1 MRSALVAALAAGA
14 LAVPLQERDVVYVTD
29 LVYAT
34 EYVTVTAGDAAPTDA
49 PAPAPY
55 SEPSSSSSASHYG
68 HKKGSHGQQQGY
80 GWTSSWSWATTYSA
94 EQAAPAP
101 TSSQEQAVAYSS
113 VEEQAPAYTPPAAY
127 TSVQE
132 EAPAP
137 TSEAPQETYEAPA
150 ETQPASSQ
158 APASTP
164 SAEKPTDYKGFVE
177 YHHNV
182 HRANHS
188 APDLTWNDTLAATA
202 EKIGKTCSY
211 EHMMTMDGGGYGQN
225 IAAGVKADNVSAVI
239 TELFYNGEERAYA
252 DAGNYGKSGSA
263 FDNSNFHVWGHM
275 TQIVWTNTTSVGCAT
290 VDCSATGLANTGGNV
305 SPYFTVCN
313 YYPPGNYEGEYANS
327 VLAPRGDKTCHW
339 NDSQSDSTIYAL
351 STAPGRGAIAIIR
364 ISGPA
369 CLSIYRALCPGKKDP
384 KPRHATVRTLYDP
397 EAPPTPSSVLD
408 SGALVLYFPAPKT
421 VTGEDLLE
429 LHVHGG
435 TAIVRAVLAAIPRT
449 LQTESS
455 QQSIRYAEPGEF
467 TRRAFANDR
476 LDLTQVEALG
486 DSLAATT
493 EQQRRL
499 SVRGTTNSLALRYE
513 SWRKLLL
520 EARGELEALIDFSED
535 QHFDE
540 SIGELLGERGVA
552 AEWDFACAA
561 WGAECRLGDTA
572 GLRKALE
579 GKEGGDVVGIV
590 EQEGMKRAKA
600 RAEESDVVI
609 VVLSLE
615 TGSSGRATVQL
626 DAEVVETAARL
637 TREKNNVLVV
647 INKTD
652 IAQHADRLEA
662 AIAATQTAIPGLQR
676 ERIHLISCAS
686 TEPQNATAS
695 SDPGNIQSF
704 LRALIAH
711 FAVLTSAISPES
723 PGDAEADPSIWQES
737 LGATERHRLLL
748 ESCIASLDDFTA
760 LVDDAAA
767 ADEEGGDMGEDGE
780 ADVVLAA
787 EHLRGAADSLARIT
801 GRGEAGDVEE
811 VLGVVFEKFCVGK

>member
-1 MRSALVAALAAGA
+1 M
-14 LAVPLQERDVVYVTD
+14 
-29 LVYAT
+29 
-34 EYVTVTAGDAAPTDA
+34 
-49 PAPAPY
+49 
-55 SEPSSSSSASHYG
+55 
-68 HKKGSHGQQQGY
+68 K
-80 GWTSSWSWATTYSA
+80 
-94 EQAAPAP
+94 
-101 TSSQEQAVAYSS
+101 
-113 VEEQAPAYTPPAAY
+113 
-127 TSVQE
+127 
-132 EAPAP
+132 
-137 TSEAPQETYEAPA
+137 
-150 ETQPASSQ
+150 
-158 APASTP
+158 
-164 SAEKPTDYKGFVE
+164 
-177 YHHNV
+177 
-182 HRANHS
+182 
-188 APDLTWNDTLAATA
+188 
-202 EKIGKTCSY
+202 
-211 EHMMTMDGGGYGQN
+211 
-225 IAAGVKADNVSAVI
+225 
-239 TELFYNGEERAYA
+239 
-252 DAGNYGKSGSA
+252 
-263 FDNSNFHVWGHM
+263 
-275 TQIVWTNTTSVGCAT
+275 
-290 VDCSATGLANTGGNV
+290 
-305 SPYFTVCN
+305 
-313 YYPPGNYEGEYANS
+313 
-327 VLAPRGDKTCHW
+327 VLARAWRTRYVASIARSRSSCLVGRHDGLSFARALSFDARPRHNNVRLPLSIARKEQHRSLATLGNT
-339 NDSQSDSTIYAL
+339 NDSTIYAL

-369 CLSIYRALCPGKKDP
+369 CLSIYRSLCPGKKDP
-384 KPRHATVRTLYDP
+384 KQRYATVRTLYDP

-449 LQTESS
+449 LEAGSS
-455 QQSIRYAEPGEF
+455 QHIRYAEPGEF

-486 DSLAATT
+486 DSLAAST

-499 SVRGTTNSLALRYE
+499 SVRGTTNSLATRYE

-540 SIGELLGERGVA
+540 SIGELLGSVAGQVVSLRSALLAHRENAVRGELLRSGISLALLGAPNAGKSSLLNAVVGREA
-552 AEWDFACAA
+552 AIVSREAGTTRDVVEVGIDLGGFL
-561 WGAECRLGDTA
+561 CRLGDTA

-579 GKEGGDVVGIV
+579 GKDGDAGEVVGMV
-590 EQEGMKRAKA
+590 EQEGVKRAKA

-615 TGSSGRATVQL
+615 TGNGGIATVQL

-637 TREKNNVLVV
+637 TEEKDNVLVV

-652 IAQHADRLEA
+652 MAQNAEQLEA
-662 AIAATQTAIPGLQR
+662 AIADAQMAIPGLKR
-676 ERIHLISCAS
+676 DRIHLISCAS
-686 TEPQNATAS
+686 TESKAATT

-704 LRALIAH
+704 LRALITH
-711 FAVLTSAISPES
+711 FATLTSAITPES
-723 PGDAEADPSIWQES
+723 GSDAEADPSTWQES

-767 ADEEGGDMGEDGE
+767 VDEEEGEIGEDGE

>member
-1 MRSALVAALAAGA
+1 MKILARAWKTRYVGLLARSRPSCLVGRHDGLSYTRG
-14 LAVPLQERDVVYVTD
+14 LSF
-29 LVYAT
+29 
-34 EYVTVTAGDAAPTDA
+34 DARP
-49 PAPAPY
+49 
-55 SEPSSSSSASHYG
+55 G
-68 HKKGSHGQQQGY
+68 HNSGRLP
-80 GWTSSWSWATTYSA
+80 W
-94 EQAAPAP
+94 
-101 TSSQEQAVAYSS
+101 
-113 VEEQAPAYTPPAAY
+113 
-127 TSVQE
+127 
-132 EAPAP
+132 
-137 TSEAPQETYEAPA
+137 
-150 ETQPASSQ
+150 
-158 APASTP
+158 
-164 SAEKPTDYKGFVE
+164 
-177 YHHNV
+177 
-182 HRANHS
+182 
-188 APDLTWNDTLAATA
+188 
-202 EKIGKTCSY
+202 
-211 EHMMTMDGGGYGQN
+211 N
-225 IAAGVKADNVSAVI
+225 IAREGQHRY
-239 TELFYNGEERAYA
+239 L
-252 DAGNYGKSGSA
+252 
-263 FDNSNFHVWGHM
+263 
-275 TQIVWTNTTSVGCAT
+275 TTLGT
-290 VDCSATGLANTGGNV
+290 T
-305 SPYFTVCN
+305 
-313 YYPPGNYEGEYANS
+313 
-327 VLAPRGDKTCHW
+327 
-339 NDSQSDSTIYAL
+339 SDSTIYAL

-384 KPRHATVRTLYDP
+384 KPRYATVRTLYDP
-397 EAPPTPSSVLD
+397 GAPPTPSSVLD
-408 SGALVLYFPAPKT
+408 SGALVLYFTAPKT

-435 TAIVRAVLAAIPRT
+435 TAIVRAVLSAIPRT
-449 LQTESS
+449 LEPASS

-486 DSLAATT
+486 DSLAAST

-499 SVRGTTNSLALRYE
+499 SVRGTTNSLAVRYE

-540 SIGELLGERGVA
+540 SIGELLGSVARQVVFLRTALLAHRENAVRGELLRSGISLALLGAPNAGKSSLLNAVVGREA
-552 AEWDFACAA
+552 AIVSREAGTTRDVVEVGIDLGGFL
-561 WGAECRLGDTA
+561 CRLGDTA
-572 GLRKALE
+572 GLRTALE
-579 GKEGGDVVGIV
+579 GKEGDGEVVGMV
-590 EQEGMKRAKA
+590 EREGMKRAKA

-615 TGSSGRATVQL
+615 AGSSGTATVQL
-626 DAEVVETAARL
+626 DAEVVETASRL
-637 TREKNNVLVV
+637 TREKNNVLVA

-652 IAQHADRLEA
+652 IAQNDDHLEA
-662 AIAATQTAIPGLQR
+662 AIAATQNAIPGLKR

-686 TEPQNATAS
+686 TEPKSAKA

-704 LRALIAH
+704 LQALITH
-711 FAVLTSAISPES
+711 FTTLTSAISPES
-723 PGDAEADPSIWQES
+723 PAGDAEADPSIWQES

-767 ADEEGGDMGEDGE
+767 AEDEDGEDMDADGE